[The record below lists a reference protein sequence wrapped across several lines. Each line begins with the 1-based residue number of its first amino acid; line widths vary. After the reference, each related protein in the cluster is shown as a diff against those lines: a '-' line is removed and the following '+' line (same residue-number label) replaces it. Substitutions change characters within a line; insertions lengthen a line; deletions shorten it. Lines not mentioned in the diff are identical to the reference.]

1 MSNLKAANLQK
12 IRNGKK
18 TYAITPGLPAGFI
31 TPAQLRV
38 FAEVAEKFH
47 LVMKLTSAQ
56 RIMLTGLKEE
66 DIDAVWKD
74 LGMDPAFSTPT
85 CVRSVKICPGDTFCK
100 RGRQDSVKLGMIIDK
115 RYQGVEMPRKMKM
128 GVSGC
133 PNSCSESLVRDIG
146 VVGHND
152 GWWVYVGG
160 NAGGNPRIATL
171 LAKDLNMDETLRLID
186 IVIAF
191 YKKYAQLERL
201 GDLIDRLTF
210 PVFQATILTEF
221 TGKAF
226 VPEVLPNIPASSA
239 QLPVSEAKKES
250 TEKKVTLPLTEESIV
265 GAIIAEYPHTI
276 PIFQSFGMGC
286 MGCNAAGNEPLKK
299 ASEVHGMDL
308 APLLEA
314 LNHSFHQS

>member
-1 MSNLKAANLQK
+1 MNNLKVANLQK

-18 TYAITPGLPAGFI
+18 TYAITPGLPAGFV

-38 FAEVAEKFH
+38 FAEVTEKFR
-47 LVMKLTSAQ
+47 LTMKLTSAQ
-56 RIMLTGLKEE
+56 RIMLIGLKEE
-66 DIDAVWKD
+66 DIDSVWKS
-74 LGMDPAFSTPT
+74 LGMNPAFSAPT

-115 RYQGVEMPRKMKM
+115 RYQGIEMPRKMKM

-133 PNSCSESLVRDIG
+133 PNSCSESIVRDIG

-160 NAGGNPRIATL
+160 NAGGNPRIANL
-171 LAKDLNMDETLRLID
+171 LAKDLDTNETLRLID
-186 IVIAF
+186 IVISF

-201 GDLIDRLTF
+201 GDLMDRLTF
-210 PVFQATILTEF
+210 PVFQTTILTEF

-226 VPEVLPNIPASSA
+226 VPEIPLNAPTP
-239 QLPVSEAKKES
+239 PVSEIPKK
-250 TEKKVTLPLTEESIV
+250 TMKKKVSLPLTEESIV
-265 GAIIAEYPHTI
+265 GAIIQEYPHTI

-308 APLLEA
+308 TPLLDA
-314 LNHSFHQS
+314 LNRSFHQS

>member
-1 MSNLKAANLQK
+1 MSNLKGANLQK

-31 TPAQLRV
+31 SPAQLRV
-38 FAEVAEKFH
+38 FSEVAEKFR
-47 LVMKLTSAQ
+47 LTMKLTSAQ
-56 RIMLTGLKEE
+56 RIMLIGLKEE

-100 RGRQDSVKLGMIIDK
+100 RGRQDSVKLGMLIDE
-115 RYQGVEMPRKMKM
+115 RYRGVEMPRKMKM

-133 PNSCSESLVRDIG
+133 PNSCSESIVRDIG
-146 VVGHND
+146 GVGHND

-171 LAKDLNMDETLRLID
+171 LAKDLTMDETLRLID
-186 IVIAF
+186 IVISF

-201 GDLIDRLTF
+201 GELIDRLTF

-226 VPEVLPNIPASSA
+226 VPEASASTPAYPTPA
-239 QLPVSEAKKES
+239 PVSEVKKEEA
-250 TEKKVTLPLTEESIV
+250 EKKVSLPLTKDSIV
-265 GAIIAEYPHTI
+265 GSIIKEYPHTI

-286 MGCNAAGNEPLKK
+286 MGCNAAGSEPLKK
-299 ASEVHGMDL
+299 ACEVHGMDL

-314 LNHSFHQS
+314 LNQSFHQS